1 MFTSQKRTVVSPEP
15 LAKYLRNMYK
25 NKNKNKNKRILVFF
39 IHKRAQNAPSSEIS
53 TQDLLILDSRIQDA
67 CQIIISAL

>member
-1 MFTSQKRTVVSPEP
+1 
-15 LAKYLRNMYK
+15 MYK
-25 NKNKNKNKRILVFF
+25 KKKTEQNKTKRILVFL

-53 TQDLLILDSRIQDA
+53 TQDLLILNSRIVQDA

>member
-1 MFTSQKRTVVSPEP
+1 MFTSQKRMVVSPEP
-15 LAKYLRNMYK
+15 LAKDLRNMY
-25 NKNKNKNKRILVFF
+25 KNKNKNKRILVFF
-39 IHKRAQNAPSSEIS
+39 IHKRAQNAISSEIS

>member
-1 MFTSQKRTVVSPEP
+1 MCIKKKTEQ
-15 LAKYLRNMYK
+15 
-25 NKNKNKNKRILVFF
+25 NKTKRILVFL

-53 TQDLLILDSRIQDA
+53 TQDLLTLKDRIQDA